1 MKRSLLLVF
10 AAVAFCCTDPKDK
23 CYECTMSTDNKNDP
37 KITDVYCGYATT
49 RQAEENTG
57 PTVINGIGYTKNKCK
72 RKR

>member
-1 MKRSLLLVF
+1 MKRSVLLIFTVVTLG
-10 AAVAFCCTDPKDK
+10 CTDPKDK

-37 KITDVYCGYATT
+37 KFTDVYCGYATI